1 MPTPLDQ
8 WQERLETHFR
18 ALSQQRAG
26 SKFPLFSLEHG
37 LTEEELEDISAQL
50 RSRHKAGLRLRPHW
64 LLWAIY
70 ATERGYNYEGDE
82 YWRSFEE
89 QTPNWDFADRDKVVP
104 WFKKFR
110 ANYNGV
116 QPSGRWARKFKI
128 IAWPITHAILPRYL
142 QVQFAK
148 ALYDLRFRLAGLE
161 SLEPAAIGRMLA
173 ANAHYSSTRFEQFLQ
188 QEELTGR
195 IVLALLHRDPA
206 QGLEPIYKPTLERIA
221 SDLEA
226 VRTAR
231 DWLRDTQHVVT
242 DRFKGI
248 GRGTGLSLGRS
259 GETTPPEPPEHG
271 SHPDIRPHLLL
282 RYAGGGNWSLM
293 LEVPSFKSIAALR
306 PDIRSFLRRTRC
318 RLNGADDPKP
328 PAWLLSGK
336 RRGALNAWPDPDKPL
351 VQFERS
357 HGIIDHIL
365 EADCRM
371 SPGPVWLFKIGGDGT
386 ARAIA
391 GRIVRPGSE
400 YIVVTTGELPPFVDG
415 MSGCSV
421 TASGINAA
429 RLAVPENISADY
441 AHWLDEQGLHLART
455 IHVWPAGLPARGW
468 DGEGSSEWLTTE
480 TPCFGIVHDHP
491 VDRYVLQLD
500 NEPATDLDAGG
511 VGHPSFVR
519 LPRLPAGMHRL
530 TVRADRSGLPGQ
542 TPMVPAEGYV
552 ELRVREPE
560 PWTPGV
566 ASHTGL
572 IVTLDPYDTNLD
584 TFWDNNLTLSVV
596 GPESHQV
603 TFTLTLENARGET
616 ILSELIG
623 GATPLPAT
631 PQTWSKRFAQFAQR
645 EEVAWRYLESAA
657 GTLTIS
663 ADDLGAY
670 TLRFERDVQP
680 LRWVAGRSQGEVY
693 LRLIDDSGSED
704 TQPTCLFFDMEQPAR
719 PYRRNPTDLRA
730 GITVP
735 PPGGLFVAQQDKNI
749 DRIIVSAGL
758 AGEGLQGLNVNP
770 DLNKVRNG
778 TVGLSKAF
786 RIARQWHIARFAGF
800 LSDIRRQRVA
810 DSFVSA
816 IYEALTGTA
825 WARAEETY
833 LQDPRS
839 DHTVE
844 NLQRRVGERSG
855 FAAVLRRD
863 YAMMNEAPDDRV
875 RWFADVAARY
885 KVCRDHNL
893 SRFTLR
899 LAGDPFAIARVYRDE
914 LDDLL
919 DRLRT
924 TPALLRGARL
934 LALLSANEAPDAPP
948 ALTPG
953 WTW

>member
-1 MPTPLDQ
+1 MPAPLDK
-8 WQERLETHFR
+8 WQDQVERHFR
-18 ALSQQRAG
+18 ALSEQRAG
-26 SKFPLFSLEHG
+26 SGFPLFALEHG
-37 LTEEELEDISAQL
+37 LGAEELEEISAQL
-50 RSRHKAGLRLRPHW
+50 RSRNKAGLRLRPHW

-89 QTPNWDFADRDKVVP
+89 QTPNWDFSDRDKVIR
-104 WFKKFR
+104 WFRQFHQ
-110 ANYNGV
+110 NYNGV
-116 QPSGRWARKFKI
+116 QPSGPWARQFRI

-142 QVQFAK
+142 QVQFAR
-148 ALYDLRFRLAGLE
+148 ALYDLRFRLAGIE
-161 SLEPAAIGRMLA
+161 SLEPATIGRMLA

-195 IVLALLHRDPA
+195 IVLALLNRDPE

-221 SDLEA
+221 SDLEK
-226 VRTAR
+226 VRRAR
-231 DWLRDTQHVVT
+231 DWLRETQHVFT

-248 GRGTGLSLGRS
+248 GRGRGPSPRRS
-259 GETTPPEPPEHG
+259 GDTSPSEQSEHT
-271 SHPDIRPHLLL
+271 SHPDIRPQLLL
-282 RYAGGGNWSLM
+282 RYAGGGNWTLL
-293 LEVPSFKSIAALR
+293 LELPGFKSIAALN
-306 PDIRSFLRRTRC
+306 PDVRSFLRRTRS

-328 PAWLLSGK
+328 PGWLLSGK
-336 RRGALNAWPDPDKPL
+336 RRGALSAWPDPDKPL

-357 HGIIDHIL
+357 HGIVDHIL

-371 SPGPVWLFKIGGDGT
+371 SAGPVWLFKIGRDGT
-386 ARAIA
+386 AREIA
-391 GRIVRPGSE
+391 GRITRPGSE
-400 YIVVTTGELPPFVDG
+400 YILVTTGELPPFVDG

-421 TASGINAA
+421 AASGVNAA
-429 RLAVPENISADY
+429 RLAVPKTISAEY

-480 TPCFGIVHDHP
+480 TPCFGIIHNHP
-491 VDRYVLQLD
+491 IDQYVIQL
-500 NEPATDLDAGG
+500 NRLSTTVLDAGR
-511 VGHPSFVR
+511 VGHPTFVR
-519 LPRLPAGMHRL
+519 LPRLSVGTHLLA
-530 TVRADRSGLPGQ
+530 VRAETSGAARPGAA
-542 TPMVPAEGYV
+542 VPAEGYV
-552 ELRVREPE
+552 ELSVREPE

-566 ASHTGL
+566 TSHTGL

-584 TFWDNNLTLSVV
+584 RFWDNNLALSVA

-603 TFTLTLENARGET
+603 IFSLTLENARGET
-616 ILSELIG
+616 ILSEPV
-623 GATPLPAT
+623 ASSVPLPVT
-631 PQTWSKRFAQFAQR
+631 PQTWTKRFAQFAQR
-645 EEVAWRYLESAA
+645 EDVAWRYLESTA
-657 GTLTIS
+657 GTLTVN

-680 LRWVAGRSQGEVY
+680 LRWVPGRSQGEVY

-719 PYRRNPTDLRA
+719 PRPRNPAELRA

-735 PPGGLFVAQQDKNI
+735 PPGGLFVAQQDKYI

-758 AGEGLQGLNVNP
+758 AGEGLRGLNVEP
-770 DLNKVRNG
+770 DLNDVRNG
-778 TVGLSKAF
+778 QIRLSKAL
-786 RIARQWHIARFAGF
+786 RIARQWHIARLAGF

-810 DSFVSA
+810 DSCISA
-816 IYEALTGTA
+816 IYEALTDTA
-825 WARAEETY
+825 WARAEEAY

-839 DHTVE
+839 DHAVE
-844 NLQRRVGERSG
+844 NLQRHVGERSG

-863 YAMMNEAPDDRV
+863 YAMVNQAPDDRV

-885 KVCRDHNL
+885 KVSRDHSL

-899 LAGDPFAIARVYRDE
+899 LASDPLAVARVYRKE
-914 LDDLL
+914 LEGLL
-919 DRLRT
+919 DSLRK

-934 LALLSANEAPDAPP
+934 LALLSANETPDAPP
-948 ALTPG
+948 ALTPE
-953 WTW
+953 WPW